1 MEILITNSGKVS
13 KPFIDRIHLIHG
25 DITMQDSDAIAMVIP
40 QDLDFSGSINNS
52 IREAAGYDI
61 DEFILEHIYKPKVGE
76 VYALPAG
83 NLKVKHILVAI
94 MPYYRTEF
102 DQNDSH
108 LSGAVRRIM
117 ELARCMLLS
126 SISFPPLFSG
136 GNGFPKP
143 RAARLVCQGINDRM
157 QETFEDVRIVCLEDQ
172 SIEIFDRKL
181 RVLGWNGNGG

>member
-13 KPFIDRIHLIHG
+13 KPFIDRIQLIHG
-25 DITMQDSDAIAMVIP
+25 DITDQDTDAIAMVIP
-40 QDLDFSGSINNS
+40 QDLEFSGSINNA
-52 IREAAGYDI
+52 IRDSAGYDV

-83 NLKVKHILVAI
+83 NLKSKHIIVGI

-102 DQNDSH
+102 DRNDSH
-108 LSGAVRRIM
+108 LSEAVRRIM

-136 GNGFPKP
+136 RNGFPAP
-143 RAARLVCQGINDRM
+143 RAARLVCKGINDRM
-157 QETFEDVRIVCLEDQ
+157 QETFEDVRIVCPEEQ

-181 RVLGWNGNGG
+181 RILGWNGNGG